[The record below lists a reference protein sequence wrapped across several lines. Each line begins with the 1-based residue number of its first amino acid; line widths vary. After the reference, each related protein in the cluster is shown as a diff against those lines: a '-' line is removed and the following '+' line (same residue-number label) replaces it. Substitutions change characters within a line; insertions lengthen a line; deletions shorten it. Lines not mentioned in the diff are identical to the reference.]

1 MTKSELRQEWEARIA
16 DFRAS
21 GQSGAAWCA
30 AHNIKPNQL
39 WYWLKKFRSA
49 ENPSNTQTQWM
60 SVQIDEKLSPTGKS
74 RLLIKVGPAVIEVQ
88 PGFNP
93 ALLKE
98 VVQALKIC

>member
-16 DFRAS
+16 DFKAS

-30 AHNIKPNQL
+30 AHNLRLNQL
-39 WYWLKKFRSA
+39 WYWLKKIKSA
-49 ENPSNTQTQWM
+49 ENPKITQTHWM
-60 SVQIDEKLSPTGKS
+60 SVEIDKLDPTGQ
-74 RLLIKVGPAVIEVQ
+74 RNGLLIKVGPAVIEVQ

-98 VVQALKIC
+98 VVRTLKIC

>member
-1 MTKSELRQEWEARIA
+1 MAKSELRQEWETRIA

-30 AHNIKPNQL
+30 AHNIRPNQL
-39 WYWLKKFRSA
+39 WYWLKKIKSA
-49 ENPSNTQTQWM
+49 ENPSITQTQWV
-60 SVQIDEKLSPTGKS
+60 SVEINESDPTGNG
-74 RLLIKVGPAVIEVQ
+74 LLIKVGPAVIEVQ

-98 VVQALKIC
+98 VVQTLKVC